1 MSAGSK
7 IILVLLILVL
17 LFFMVLFGRRML
29 CALRERRLLLSGRG
43 GCGYLRE
50 LYLTAFGKQCRVLR
64 DIYLHRDGGAGGSL
78 CLVPMVVVCRGGIF
92 TVEEK
97 HMDGFIENPMRGDWR
112 ISLHH

>member
-43 GCGYLRE
+43 GCGYLRR
-50 LYLTAFGKQCRVLR
+50 AVP
-64 DIYLHRDGGAGGSL
+64 HRIRQA
-78 CLVPMVVVCRGGIF
+78 VPCAA
-92 TVEEK
+92 
-97 HMDGFIENPMRGDWR
+97 
-112 ISLHH
+112 

>member
-43 GCGYLRE
+43 GCGYLR
-50 LYLTAFGKQCRVLR
+50 AVP
-64 DIYLHRDGGAGGSL
+64 HRIRQA
-78 CLVPMVVVCRGGIF
+78 VPCAA
-92 TVEEK
+92 
-97 HMDGFIENPMRGDWR
+97 
-112 ISLHH
+112 